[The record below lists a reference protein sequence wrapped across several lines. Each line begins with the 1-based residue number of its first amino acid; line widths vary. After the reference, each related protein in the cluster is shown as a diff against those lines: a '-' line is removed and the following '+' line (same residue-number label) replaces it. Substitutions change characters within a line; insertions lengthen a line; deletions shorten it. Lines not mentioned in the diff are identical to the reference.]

1 MEPRTSPK
9 SHFFRKRPTLSS
21 THYLLCIIHI
31 SPSENDTFLLPGAT
45 ENGWIPWFSFPNARK
60 PLKTAAGDP
69 KSAPPGGTWRPQGSQ
84 WAPKC
89 LPNATQN
96 HQKMASCVQPPPE
109 DHQNHRLAPKN
120 LQNRWKIDIKPPP
133 ALVENFAVVVP
144 FRGQDHR
151 CVRGPRGKIRDG
163 GALQRT
169 KSQASSRTW
178 WKILVHLIPAPIPR
192 AQRTGRSPTGLPQI
206 HMMNLRFSILEAF
219 FRLK

>member
-1 MEPRTSPK
+1 MWFYHGPRAPRSCRRHHFQDPPGTSKFIKNAPSKGSVQKFATMPSKGGHCAQICANGSTMEGNCSRKGGKMEPRASPK
-9 SHFFRKRPTLSS
+9 SHFLRKRPTLSS

-31 SPSENDTFLLPGAT
+31 SPSEHDTFLLPGAT

-109 DHQNHRLAPKN
+109 DH
-120 LQNRWKIDIKPPP
+120 
-133 ALVENFAVVVP
+133 
-144 FRGQDHR
+144 
-151 CVRGPRGKIRDG
+151 
-163 GALQRT
+163 
-169 KSQASSRTW
+169 
-178 WKILVHLIPAPIPR
+178 
-192 AQRTGRSPTGLPQI
+192 
-206 HMMNLRFSILEAF
+206 
-219 FRLK
+219 